1 MKTHLDGVEALNR
14 LVAKFLIIHMSESEL
29 DIFCSFLLFPAEVVV
44 VAALAPEMTAA
55 TAD

>member
-1 MKTHLDGVEALNR
+1 MEALNR
-14 LVAKFLIIHMSESEL
+14 LVAKFLIIHISESEL
-29 DIFCSFLLFPAEVVV
+29 DIFCNFLLFPAEPEVVV